1 MATNTS
7 SVGVGMASSP
17 APFSECGKR
26 VKDLLTKDY
35 NVDHKFILTIPS
47 DSGMILT
54 ATGATKDNFF
64 VGDISTHYKSKSATV
79 DVKVDSCSNVSTT
92 VTMNEIFPSTKAAL
106 SFKIP
111 DHKSS
116 KLDVQYFHPHA
127 TINSSVGLTPSPLL
141 ELAAAIGSKRV
152 SLGGEVGFDTSSAS
166 FTKYNAGMVFNNPDL
181 SAALM
186 LADKGE
192 TLKLSFIQS
201 VNPVS
206 GFTVA
211 AEMTHKFTTYENT
224 FTFGTSCA
232 VDASTL
238 VKARASHN
246 GKIGMLCQREW
257 RPKSLVTFSAEY
269 DSKAINAPPKLGLSV
284 ALKP

>member
-1 MATNTS
+1 MWGWMCNT
-7 SVGVGMASSP
+7 
-17 APFSECGKR
+17 
-26 VKDLLTKDY
+26 
-35 NVDHKFILTIPS
+35 FILMQTSIP
-47 DSGMILT
+47 G
-54 ATGATKDNFF
+54 G
-64 VGDISTHYKSKSATV
+64 
-79 DVKVDSCSNVSTT
+79 
-92 VTMNEIFPSTKAAL
+92 
-106 SFKIP
+106 
-111 DHKSS
+111 
-116 KLDVQYFHPHA
+116 
-127 TINSSVGLTPSPLL
+127 VGLTPSPLL

-152 SLGGEVGFDTSSAS
+152 SLGGEVGFDTSSVS

-201 VNPVS
+201 VNPIS